1 MADYFFYGSLMDADV
16 LSAVTGERIPSAR
29 LVPARLSGYERLS
42 ARHDV
47 FPLIVEDPV
56 AEVEGVLVTGLSST
70 AVRRLAR
77 YEGSGYV
84 AAKRRVISAKGP
96 CDAYVFI
103 SIRPGRSSGKPW
115 DFESWRRRH
124 KRRLLR
130 ALAAGNAI

>member
-1 MADYFFYGSLMDADV
+1 MADYFFYGSLMDVDI
-16 LSAVTGERIPSAR
+16 LSAVAGERIPPARLISAR
-29 LVPARLSGYERLS
+29 LVGYERLS

-47 FPLIVEDPV
+47 FPIIVEDPG
-56 AEVEGVLVTGLSST
+56 ANIEGVLVIGLSST

-130 ALAAGNAI
+130 ALAEQNRL